1 MLSWE
6 SGRNALPARVLFNL
20 NTTDMSKFEPK
31 SPSKV
36 VIIPRPPRCA
46 KPELTPIDQAEPAA
60 AAQNAS
66 PAALN
71 HTILPGDPL
80 NNQVEGPDEGLAGE
94 PEEK

>member
-1 MLSWE
+1 M
-6 SGRNALPARVLFNL
+6 
-20 NTTDMSKFEPK
+20 EPK
-31 SPSKV
+31 KENPSKV

-60 AAQNAS
+60 AAQNAN

-71 HTILPGDPL
+71 HAILPGDPL
-80 NNQVEGPDEGLAGE
+80 NNQVEGPDEGQGPDEGLAGE

>member
-1 MLSWE
+1 M
-6 SGRNALPARVLFNL
+6 
-20 NTTDMSKFEPK
+20 EPK
-31 SPSKV
+31 KENPSKV
-36 VIIPRPPRCA
+36 VIVPRPPRSA

-60 AAQNAS
+60 AAQNAN

-71 HTILPGDPL
+71 HAILPGEPL